1 MSQVVITVMMSVCF
15 ALVKVSIIVI
25 KSFVHDVTN
34 NYIFIIFVLTLLKHD
49 QQELLFFLVIMY
61 NHPLITM
68 E

>member
-1 MSQVVITVMMSVCF
+1 MGQVVITVMMSVCF

-34 NYIFIIFVLTLLKHD
+34 NYIFITFVLTLLKHD